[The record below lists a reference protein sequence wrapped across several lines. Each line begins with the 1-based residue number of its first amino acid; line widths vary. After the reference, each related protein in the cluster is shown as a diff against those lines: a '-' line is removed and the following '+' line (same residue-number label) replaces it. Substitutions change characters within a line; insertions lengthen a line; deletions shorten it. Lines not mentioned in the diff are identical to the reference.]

1 MQPRAALSDSVQIL
15 MTFYPDGTQWGEP
28 TPVLISEGFLSDDAG
43 IPTATTTPLSDSF
56 QVDYTNSSSSS
67 SLRIS
72 IARDLD
78 QELVESQRLRAAAMR
93 AAAAGASSGGGQPMG
108 GAAAAAA
115 AAAAAT
121 QGLDQLKLSFGGAL
135 AQGRTMLLRASVPA
149 WLVNG
154 TQLPV
159 KVGVLAVVDG
169 EGGSR
174 EGRNSSGLGGD
185 GGRGSYGNG
194 VGSGTGAGRL
204 RIMETDRVASS
215 VQPLYEVNIMPNS
228 IELLSFPDLPV
239 DTRAGSTPQWA
250 AVLSIMGSRW
260 TAPILLTG
268 GMTAA
273 SAAAATAAAAAAA
286 GSAGAAAAA
295 GGGGGVADE
304 AGGFGS
310 ERYEP
315 VLVRAKCTD
324 ACTHEITAR
333 VELDGSGLQRSTVLR
348 LTPHLVVSNRTG
360 YSLNLLQP
368 EPIWKVI
375 AGTVSGGSSGGGSS
389 SSSSSRQLGWDAGG
403 LQQQQ
408 YGGAATAG
416 AWFAPSPT
424 PGQGTSP
431 KDQQYPRQQGY
442 STTSTSS
449 RGALAAVGGS
459 SARRPERDAV
469 MMLRSG
475 SVGVP
480 VSWQPCS
487 VFRQLALMLP
497 QAADGGSGA
506 PLDPLMWS
514 EPFCLQY
521 PATQELQVLLPVY
534 RLGTPGEPQQ
544 INEASLAAARR
555 VFDSMSGGA
564 GSSKVVGS
572 STTAQQQQQLA
583 RSPSSSS
590 LGPGKQDQQ
599 ALDVKDTSKGSSSG
613 SSSGPLFI
621 HLCKQTDGGLQE
633 YLAVVLQLS
642 VEDYSPGC
650 LHLVLQ
656 SLGGE
661 PQHLIQNCLD
671 HPLSFRPAHPRA
683 AWLPLPPLSALGLV
697 PPPVAPGGGG
707 VAEVREVEVRDAQPE
722 TNGFGLVVLDGGEAG
737 GTRGGDEQGARA
749 QGAGGRAG
757 VVDLKHQEFP
767 VAGGKA
773 IAFAQVGG

>member
-1 MQPRAALSDSVQIL
+1 V
-15 MTFYPDGTQWGEP
+15 E
-28 TPVLISEGFLSDDAG
+28 
-43 IPTATTTPLSDSF
+43 
-56 QVDYTNSSSSS
+56 YTNSSSNSN
-67 SLRIS
+67 LRIS

-78 QELVESQRLRAAAMR
+78 LELVESQRLRTAAMR
-93 AAAAGASSGGGQPMG
+93 AAAAGASSGGGPPVG

-115 AAAAAT
+115 AAQAAAT
-121 QGLDQLKLSFGGAL
+121 QGVDQLKLSFGTAL
-135 AQGRTMLLRASVPA
+135 AQGRPMRLRASVPA

-159 KVGVLAVVDG
+159 KLGVLAVIG

-174 EGRNSSGLGGD
+174 EGRTSGSGPGGD
-185 GGRGSYGNG
+185 GDRSYSAGA
-194 VGSGTGAGRL
+194 VSGAGAGRL
-204 RIMETDRVASS
+204 RVMEADKPLSS
-215 VQPLYEVNIMPNS
+215 VQPLYEVNVMPNS
-228 IELLSFPDLPV
+228 VELLSFPDLPV
-239 DTRAGSTPQWA
+239 DPRGGATPQWA

-286 GSAGAAAAA
+286 GSAGVGAAAAAAAAA
-295 GGGGGVADE
+295 GGGSGGVADE

-324 ACTHEITAR
+324 ACTHEVTAR

-368 EPIWKVI
+368 EPIWKVL
-375 AGTVSGGSSGGGSS
+375 AGTVMGGSSGGGSS
-389 SSSSSRQLGWDAGG
+389 SSSSSASRQVGWDAVGP
-403 LQQQQ
+403 QQPHHLQQ
-408 YGGAATAG
+408 YGGAAPAG

-424 PGQGTSP
+424 PGQGISP
-431 KDQQYPRQQGY
+431 RDPRQQGY
-442 STTSTSS
+442 GASMSSGQGTRTAGSSSTT
-449 RGALAAVGGS
+449 
-459 SARRPERDAV
+459 RRPERDAV

-506 PLDPLMWS
+506 PIDPLMWS

-544 INEASLAAARR
+544 INEASLAAAQR
-555 VFDSMSGGA
+555 VFESMSGGA

-572 STTAQQQQQLA
+572 SSSTSQQQQLV
-583 RSPSSSS
+583 RIPSSSS
-590 LGPGKQDQQ
+590 LGSSKAEQQ
-599 ALDVKDTSKGSSSG
+599 AIIGKDASFSSSR
-613 SSSGPLFI
+613 STQGPLFI
-621 HLCKQTDGGLQE
+621 HLCKQTDGGMQE

-661 PQHLIQNCLD
+661 PQHIIQNCLD
-671 HPLSFRPAHPRA
+671 LPLSFRPGHPRA

-697 PPPVAPGGGG
+697 PPPVATGGGG
-707 VAEVREVEVRDAQPE
+707 IAEVQEVEVRDAQPE

-737 GTRGGDEQGARA
+737 GMAGGAERGGRGQGP
-749 QGAGGRAG
+749 GGRAG
-757 VVDLKHQEFP
+757 GVDLKRQEFP

-773 IAFAQVGG
+773 VAFAQVGGV